1 MQLSPVLQSLVLHFG
16 EMGSRWG
23 INRTV
28 GQIYAYLVFTEAPQN
43 ADQIGA
49 ALGFSRSNVSIGLKE
64 LQSWNLVRLQHLPGD
79 RKEYFSV
86 PEDVWEIARTVVKE
100 RRQRELD
107 PTLSVLRGVV
117 VDAGENQG
125 ESYTE
130 QRAQEMLDLMEM
142 IVRWTDEMQSL
153 SAQDLRRL
161 MRLGAGVS
169 KVLEFARGSGQS

>member
-1 MQLSPVLQSLVLHFG
+1 MKLDPLLQALVLHFG

-28 GQIYAYLVFTEAPQN
+28 GQIYAYLVFTPEPQN

-64 LQSWNLVRLQHLPGD
+64 LQSWNLVRPQHLPGD

-86 PEDVWEIARTVVKE
+86 PEDMWEIARTVVSE
-100 RRQRELD
+100 RRKRELD
-107 PTLSVLRGVV
+107 PTLSVLRNAL
-117 VDAGENQG
+117 VDAE
-125 ESYTE
+125 EDAPRSYAE
-130 QRAQEMLDLMEM
+130 DRVREMLDLMEM

-153 SAQDLRRL
+153 SQRDLQRL
-161 MRLGAGVS
+161 LRLGAGVS
-169 KVLEFARGSGQS
+169 KVLEFGRKTGA